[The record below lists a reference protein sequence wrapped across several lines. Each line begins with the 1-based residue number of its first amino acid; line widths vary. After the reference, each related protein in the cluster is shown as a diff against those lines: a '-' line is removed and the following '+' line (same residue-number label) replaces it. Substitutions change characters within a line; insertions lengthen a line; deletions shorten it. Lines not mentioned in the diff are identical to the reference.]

1 VTVKV
6 ISGDDPET
14 VSALALQAGL
24 GPDLKSVAGPALDG
38 MDDEELAAVALE
50 TAVFGRITPAQ
61 KERLVDALRS
71 RGRYVAMIGDG
82 VNDVLSLKK
91 ANLGIAM
98 QGGSQAARGV
108 ADIVLTNDSFASLA
122 PAVEEGQRIR
132 NGMQDILRL
141 FLSRIATLALLIVTS
156 LVIGIFPI
164 ELRNGSVLTLFTVG
178 IPTVLLALWAQ
189 PGVRDQQSLAR
200 TLARFVVPAAVRSS
214 RGGLAVLF
222 GVIVLQL
229 GGLGAI
235 AGRGSVAPA
244 TLDAAVSIAQS
255 SLTSFLVLAG
265 LVLVVFVEPPV
276 GWLAVI
282 EPVSRDRRP
291 TILAAALAALYLLL
305 LATPAGRAVFSL
317 RPLGPA
323 ELAIV
328 LIAVAAWAAALH
340 AVWRY
345 RVVERFLGI

>member
-1 VTVKV
+1 
-6 ISGDDPET
+6 
-14 VSALALQAGL
+14 
-24 GPDLKSVAGPALDG
+24 
-38 MDDEELAAVALE
+38 M
-50 TAVFGRITPAQ
+50 
-61 KERLVDALRS
+61 DALRA
-71 RGRYVAMIGDG
+71 GGHYVAMIGDG

-98 QGGSQAARGV
+98 QSGSQAARGV

-141 FLSRIATLALLIVTS
+141 FLSRITTVGLLIVTS

-164 ELRNGSVLTLFTVG
+164 DLRNGSALVLFTVG
-178 IPTVLLALWAQ
+178 IPTALLAVWAQ
-189 PGVRDQQSLAR
+189 PGARDFDSLGR
-200 TLARFVVPAAVRSS
+200 TLARFVVPAAVLSS
-214 RGGLAVLF
+214 LAGLAVLF

-229 GGLGAI
+229 GGLEAI
-235 AGRGSVAPA
+235 AGRGSVEPA
-244 TLDAAVSIAQS
+244 ALDAAVTIAQS
-255 SLTSFLVLAG
+255 ALTSFLVFAG

-276 GWLAVI
+276 AWLAVI
-282 EPVSRDRRP
+282 EPLSPDRRP
-291 TILAAALAALYLLL
+291 TLLAGGLAALYLVM
-305 LATPAGRAVFSL
+305 LAMPAGRTIFAL
-317 RPLGPA
+317 HTLGAA

-328 LIAVAAWAAALH
+328 FVAVVAWAVALH

>member
-1 VTVKV
+1 MG
-6 ISGDDPET
+6 SSPR
-14 VSALALQAGL
+14 S
-24 GPDLKSVAGPALDG
+24 
-38 MDDEELAAVALE
+38 ALE

-189 PGVRDQQSLAR
+189 PGARDPQSLAR
-200 TLARFVVPAAVRSS
+200 TLARFVVPAAVLSS
-214 RGGLAVLF
+214 LGGLAVLF

-265 LVLVVFVEPPV
+265 LMLVVFVEPPV
-276 GWLAVI
+276 GRLAVI
-282 EPVSRDRRP
+282 EPRSLDRRP

-323 ELAIV
+323 ELVIV
-328 LIAVAAWAAALH
+328 LVAVAAWAAALH